1 MENIVKLDEFRKMFE
16 EYKKTNSE
24 LITLK
29 TKVLDDILKYS
40 DENKK
45 QNIILLSQTYNLIV
59 ELKNRGVTEEEI
71 KEIISLKK

>member
-1 MENIVKLDEFRKMFE
+1 MEKAVKLDEFRKMFE

-29 TKVLDDILKYS
+29 TKVLDDILKYA
-40 DENKK
+40 DKNEK
-45 QNIILLSQTYNLIV
+45 QNIILLGQTYNLIV